1 MLRLAAPLPHHPEE
15 EGVEIGEAEVTEE
28 EEAKANLFKLDADDS
43 APILA
48 HREAA
53 LSSPLGTCLGTI
65 TRNTQ
70 TPRTG
75 GMKTIMNIGIQT
87 TPPTIRSR
95 ETIPGEG
102 TRQSLSPVSTYLP
115 KPTDL
120 HDIFR

>member
-1 MLRLAAPLPHHPEE
+1 MA
-15 EGVEIGEAEVTEE
+15 IGEAEVTEAE
-28 EEAKANLFKLDADDS
+28 GAKANLFKPDAGDS
-43 APILA
+43 AQTLA
-48 HREAA
+48 HREVA

-65 TRNTQ
+65 PMSTQ
-70 TPRTG
+70 ISKTG
-75 GMKTIMNIGIQT
+75 GMRTIMNTGIPT